1 MNVSTISHIV
11 LLCVLALI
19 SHACFFNTHRGFVSF
34 TDHTTYFE
42 LESSDGTYIFQYY
55 NPEIVEV
62 NFIPNGEKWNDSSYA
77 VVMEIPDQHIGTS
90 HESWNKITIDSESI
104 DIEIK
109 KFPFHVEFTKD
120 GKHIINEKKGYAID
134 SLETLEFEIN
144 ENEVLYGAG
153 ARALGMNRR
162 GHRLPL
168 YNKAQYGYST
178 YSEQLNY
185 SLPIVLSSNQY
196 MLHFDNAPIGYL
208 DLDSKG
214 NNTIKYETIS
224 GRKTYQL
231 IVGDNWLNIMDN
243 YTQLTGRQSMLPRWA
258 LGNYSSRFGYHSQ
271 NEVMKTIQKF
281 KEDEIPVDA
290 VIIDL
295 YWFGKEIQHTLGN
308 LSFYQDSFPDPDKM
322 IRELREQDIE
332 TILITEPFIMKT
344 SNRWEEALEEE
355 ILAVDSTGEAATF
368 EFYFGNGGIIDVYDE
383 KGYKWLS
390 NINRELM
397 ELGVTG
403 IWGDLGEPE
412 AHPSY
417 VIHAT
422 GTANEV
428 HNTYGHD
435 WARLV
440 YNTFLE
446 YNSEMRPFVLMRAG
460 AAGSQRYGLI
470 PWSGDVSRSWDG
482 LSRQIEIALQMGM
495 QGLAYMHSDLGGFS
509 PAEADGELYVRWMQ
523 YGVFQ
528 PIYRPHADEALPSEP
543 VFWDSETKHLAKKAI
558 ELRYKMLPY
567 NYNLVWKNAQTGEPL
582 MRPLFFEEPDNVD
595 LFDYDVAYLWGN
607 DFLIAPI
614 MKPGVISK
622 DIYLPKTSDWIDFY
636 TGKKYKG
643 GQTISVEVNKES
655 IPAFVRSGS
664 IIPMTKSLQHTKEYD
679 GNTLEIHYYY
689 DAESDNAELILY
701 NDDGLTQDAFQK
713 KEFEMLKF
721 KIKKE
726 ESSITILCSADTG
739 NNYETEQK
747 RIDFVIHNLDKKI
760 SQTEIIDGELPIK
773 IDSVLNKITT
783 SFIWDTDSN
792 EKITLEYLN

>member
-1 MNVSTISHIV
+1 MV
-11 LLCVLALI
+11 
-19 SHACFFNTHRGFVSF
+19 
-34 TDHTTYFE
+34 
-42 LESSDGTYIFQYY
+42 
-55 NPEIVEV
+55 
-62 NFIPNGEKWNDSSYA
+62 
-77 VVMEIPDQHIGTS
+77 
-90 HESWNKITIDSESI
+90 
-104 DIEIK
+104 
-109 KFPFHVEFTKD
+109 
-120 GKHIINEKKGYAID
+120 
-134 SLETLEFEIN
+134 
-144 ENEVLYGAG
+144 
-153 ARALGMNRR
+153 
-162 GHRLPL
+162 
-168 YNKAQYGYST
+168 
-178 YSEQLNY
+178 
-185 SLPIVLSSNQY
+185 
-196 MLHFDNAPIGYL
+196 
-208 DLDSKG
+208 
-214 NNTIKYETIS
+214 
-224 GRKTYQL
+224 RKRDT
-231 IVGDNWLNIMDN
+231 
-243 YTQLTGRQSMLPRWA
+243 A
-258 LGNYSSRFGYHSQ
+258 
-271 NEVMKTIQKF
+271 
-281 KEDEIPVDA
+281 
-290 VIIDL
+290 
-295 YWFGKEIQHTLGN
+295 TLGN

-422 GTANEV
+422 GTADEV

-482 LSRQIEIALQMGM
+482 LSRQVEIALQMGM

-543 VFWDSETKHLAKKAI
+543 VFWDSETKHLAKKVI

-582 MRPLFFEEPDNVD
+582 MRPLFFEEPENVD
-595 LFDYDVAYLWGN
+595 LFDYDIAYLWGN

-614 MKPGVISK
+614 LKPGVISK

-643 GQTISVEVNKES
+643 GQTISIEVNKES
-655 IPAFVRSGS
+655 IPTFVRSGS

-701 NDDGLTQDAFQK
+701 NDDGLTQDAYRK

-721 KIKKE
+721 KIKNE

-747 RIDFVIHNLDKKI
+747 RIDIVIHNLDKKI